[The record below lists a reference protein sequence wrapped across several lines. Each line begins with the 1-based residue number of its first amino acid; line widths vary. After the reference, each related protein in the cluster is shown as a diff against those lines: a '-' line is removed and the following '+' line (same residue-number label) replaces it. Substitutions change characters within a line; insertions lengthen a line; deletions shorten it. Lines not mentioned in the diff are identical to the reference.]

1 MHIRLVRLSVK
12 LESVNAFLKASGEN
26 VGKTVLE
33 AGVVRFDLLQEQD
46 DPTTFVVVEV
56 YASDAARLA
65 HFETEAFRVWREKT
79 APMLESFSSTQYVRP
94 VESLKSL
101 SA

>member
-12 LESVNAFLKASGEN
+12 LEFVNAFLEASREN
-26 VGKTVLE
+26 VEKTLLE

-46 DPTTFVVVEV
+46 DPTNFVVLEV

-65 HFETEAFRVWREKT
+65 HFETEAFRVWKDET
-79 APMLESFSSTQYVRP
+79 AAMLESFSSTQYVRS

-101 SA
+101 TR